1 MSTQLRYDSR
11 YCAIEYGANG
21 QKLKGKAKIPLLLVP
36 GLLCNE
42 KLWSHQ
48 IRYLDDIADVTVVDT
63 LQDDTLSGMAA
74 RALKTAPDRF
84 ALGGLSMGGYALF
97 EFLRQA
103 PDRIEKLAFLDTSG
117 RADTVE
123 RTTMRR
129 DLLAL
134 AEQGKFNGISPRLLP
149 TFLHPDRMNDEALT
163 QAVMAMAAAVGRDA
177 FIRQQKAIM
186 ARPDNLPL
194 LSGVRVP
201 TLVICG
207 RQDRATP
214 LEMSEEI
221 ASGIAGARLC
231 IIEECGHLASMER
244 PHAVTALMRDWLL
257 RD

>member
-1 MSTQLRYDSR
+1 
-11 YCAIEYGANG
+11 
-21 QKLKGKAKIPLLLVP
+21 
-36 GLLCNE
+36 
-42 KLWSHQ
+42 
-48 IRYLDDIADVTVVDT
+48 
-63 LQDDTLSGMAA
+63 
-74 RALKTAPDRF
+74 
-84 ALGGLSMGGYALF
+84 
-97 EFLRQA
+97 
-103 PDRIEKLAFLDTSG
+103 
-117 RADTVE
+117 
-123 RTTMRR
+123 MRR

-149 TFLHPDRMNDEALT
+149 TFLHPDRMADEALT

-186 ARPDNLPL
+186 ARPDNLSL
-194 LSGVRVP
+194 LPAIRVP

-214 LEMSEEI
+214 LEMSAEM
-221 ASGIAGARLC
+221 AAGIAGARLC